1 MDESFSYLPLA
12 SNVPVVGLKMPLTN
26 EEDQF
31 INKLKVSSPSITEQE
46 TRGQNNNPLWFQVS
60 RYRLSSSNFGLVSKR
75 KLKLSQTK
83 FVQKTILSQKDLSNA
98 PAVKY
103 GISNESKAA
112 ERYAQYIKANGCYVQ
127 VLALWC
133 CYFKHHAMAGSFTRQ
148 KGDRKGIWLWNSGTL
163 FSLLSAIYS

>member
-1 MDESFSYLPLA
+1 MDESLPYLPLA

-46 TRGQNNNPLWFQVS
+46 TRGQNNNPIWFQVS

-83 FVQKTILSQKDLSNA
+83 FVQKTILSQIDLSNVS
-98 PAVKY
+98 AVNY

-112 ERYAQYIKANGCYVQ
+112 ERYAAYIKSKWLLCSSLSTV
-127 VLALWC
+127 VL
-133 CYFKHHAMAGSFTRQ
+133 
-148 KGDRKGIWLWNSGTL
+148 L
-163 FSLLSAIYS
+163 FQTPCHG